1 VSRPAWEMAEVIARF
16 GEQLRQSGHVG
27 AWQKKTLTDL
37 GQCRT
42 SLLGGHVDACTGCGQ
57 LRVSYNSCRNRNCP
71 KCQSLEREAWIL
83 GREADLLPVAC
94 YHVVFTMPSELNGLC
109 LRNPRFM
116 YGTLFDSAWA
126 TLQKFAADPKWLG
139 AQSGA
144 TMVLHTW
151 GQNLSLHPHVH
162 CIVPGGGLGAQG
174 RWQKS
179 RAGGDR
185 FLYPVKAMWRVYRA
199 IFMKKLC
206 AALESGELVLPGSGP
221 EFYDQRAYRVWKNAR
236 YAKPWVVYA
245 KRPFGGPKQVIEYL
259 GRYTHKTAISNHRL
273 LEVTGTTV
281 RFSYKDY
288 RSEGKKKEMT
298 LDGAEFLRR
307 FTLHFPPKGF
317 RRMRHYG
324 ILSNAQ
330 KGKALAACRQSLA
343 PNKVAVPKKT
353 RGELRAAALV
363 KLLGGRPPNWCA
375 CCKTPTMVRIGV
387 VPPQQPPF
395 INRARAPPGAMPHW
409 LPATDWAN

>member
-1 VSRPAWEMAEVIARF
+1 MSRPMWEMADVIARF
-16 GEQLRQSGHVG
+16 GEPLRQSGHVG

-42 SLLGGHVDACTGCGQ
+42 ALLGGHVDACTGCGQ

-83 GREADLLPVAC
+83 GREADLLPVVY
-94 YHVVFTMPSELNGLC
+94 YHVVFTIPSELNGLC

-139 AQSGA
+139 AQTGA

-162 CIVPGGGLGAQG
+162 CIVPGGGLDAQG
-174 RWQKS
+174 CWQKS

-206 AALESGELVLPGSGP
+206 AALELGELVLPESEP
-221 EFYDQRAYRVWKNAR
+221 EFYDPKAYPAWKNAR
-236 YAKPWVVYA
+236 YAQPWVVYA

-273 LEVTGTTV
+273 LEVTDTAV

-288 RSEGKKKEMT
+288 RSEGKRKEMA
-298 LDGAEFLRR
+298 LDGVEFLRR
-307 FTLHFPPKGF
+307 FTMHFPPKGF
-317 RRMRHYG
+317 RRMRHCG

-343 PNKVAVPKKT
+343 PNEVAVLKKT
-353 RGELRAAALV
+353 RQELRAAALV
-363 KLLGGRPPNWCA
+363 KLLDGRPTNWCA

-387 VPPQQPPF
+387 VPPQSLPF
-395 INRARAPPGAMPHW
+395 ICRARAPPGPMPHW
-409 LPATDWAN
+409 QPATDWTH